1 LAYELLNVDLAF
13 RALVLVL
20 DLEKDIVNM
29 DASPK
34 DMGYKDIIKK
44 VKDKERNDLS
54 EKLTDVILEA
64 KGGAA
69 VPSSLAKKILY
80 EWQGNQLAS
89 ETGLQYLL
97 KAAMK
102 ADEERSKTILDEMG
116 LGGD

>member
-1 LAYELLNVDLAF
+1 
-13 RALVLVL
+13 
-20 DLEKDIVNM
+20 M

-34 DMGYKDIIKK
+34 DMGYKDLIKK
-44 VKDKERNDLS
+44 VKDEEKSDLS

-64 KGGAA
+64 KDGAA

-80 EWQGNQLAS
+80 SFQGDQLAS
-89 ETGLQYLL
+89 EKGLKYLL

-102 ADEERSKTILDEMG
+102 ADEERSKAILDEMG

>member
-1 LAYELLNVDLAF
+1 
-13 RALVLVL
+13 
-20 DLEKDIVNM
+20 M

-34 DMGYKDIIKK
+34 DMGYKDIVKK
-44 VKDKERNDLS
+44 VKEKKRNDLS

-64 KGGAA
+64 KDGAA

-80 EWQGNQLAS
+80 SFQGDQLAS
-89 ETGLQYLL
+89 EKGLKYLL

-102 ADEERSKTILDEMG
+102 ANEERSKAILDEMG

>member
-1 LAYELLNVDLAF
+1 
-13 RALVLVL
+13 L
-20 DLEKDIVNM
+20 DSSLEKDIVNM
-29 DASPK
+29 VTSPK

-44 VKDKERNDLS
+44 VKDEERNDLS

-64 KGGAA
+64 KEGAS

-80 EWQGNQLAS
+80 RWQGDQLAS
-89 ETGLQYLL
+89 EKGLKYLL

-102 ADEERSKTILDEMG
+102 ADEERSKAILDEMG